1 MPSDTQFIIEV
12 ANTHGGDKKYL
23 LDLIQEFEYFKNH
36 GMKFQPL
43 HPDRIATS
51 DFEWYHVY
59 QELLFSPE
67 EWQEIIN
74 AAKKTKLVWLDLFDT
89 YGVEMLNHNLESI
102 HGIKLQA
109 SILYN
114 EEVIKALE
122 QTDCSKLK
130 LIVNISAIEIEAIQ
144 ERLESLKAQIAPEEI
159 LLEVGFQAYPTQ
171 LEDSGLNMIGELN

>member
-1 MPSDTQFIIEV
+1 MKYIIEV

-23 LDLIQEFEYFKNH
+23 LGLIQEFVNFKGH
-36 GMKFQPL
+36 GIKFQPL

-51 DFEWYHVY
+51 DFEWFNVY
-59 QELLFSPE
+59 QELLFNPE
-67 EWQEIIN
+67 EWHEIITE
-74 AAKKTKLVWLDLFDT
+74 AKKTKLVWLDLFDT
-89 YGVEMLNHNLESI
+89 YGVEILNQNLKSI

-130 LIVNISAIEIEAIQ
+130 LIVNITK
-144 ERLESLKAQIAPEEI
+144 LLKVFVSDVENFHKNDKQRPSPYIRNITTDAGSEFKI
-159 LLEVGFQAYPTQ
+159 LSY
-171 LEDSGLNMIGELN
+171 